1 MKFIPTKKADH
12 YFFFIFATYYLITSV
27 LGFGSSSSN
36 IIANG
41 GEIPYRAIIH
51 GTLAGC
57 WYILFFV
64 QVLLII
70 LKKRKSHIKI
80 GKILIPLMIAV
91 FISGIYV
98 VLLRD
103 PIPSFEKVPFE
114 AMGMEIGL
122 FFIGI
127 IYAMLGYFYRNNPHY
142 HKRYLLYTIIILS
155 GAGMVRFYSF
165 LDIAINPLLV
175 IYAIPLLL
183 IFVYDLLIYRKLFKA
198 TWIAFLI
205 FLVHLFLLS
214 SVFGVVADYLRPIMR
229 A

>member
-12 YFFFIFATYYLITSV
+12 YFFFICASYYLITSV
-27 LGFGSSSSN
+27 IGFGSSSSR

-41 GEIPYRAIIH
+41 GEIPIRAIIH
-51 GTLAGC
+51 GSLAAC
-57 WYILFFV
+57 WYFLFFS

-70 LKKRKSHIKI
+70 QKKRKAHIVI
-80 GKILIPLMIAV
+80 GKILIPLILAV

-103 PIPSFEKVPFE
+103 PIPFEKVPFE

-127 IYAMLGYFYRNNPHY
+127 VYAILGYIYRNNAHY

-155 GAGMVRFYSF
+155 GAGIVRFYSF
-165 LDIAINPLLV
+165 LNISINHLLV
-175 IYAIPLLL
+175 IYAIPILL
-183 IFVYDLLIYRKLFKA
+183 IFVYDFIIYRKLFKA
-198 TWIAFLI
+198 TWIGFLLFLI
-205 FLVHLFLLS
+205 HLLFLSRL
-214 SVFGVVADYLRPIMR
+214 FGMLADYLRPIMR